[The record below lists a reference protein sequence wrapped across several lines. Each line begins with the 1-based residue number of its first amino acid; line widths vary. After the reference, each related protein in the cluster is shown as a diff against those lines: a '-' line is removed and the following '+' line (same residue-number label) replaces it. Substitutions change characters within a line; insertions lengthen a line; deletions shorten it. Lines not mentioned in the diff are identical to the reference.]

1 MHGEDC
7 NVKLYN
13 NFKVQTFWHLWMQ
26 DTLDKALVAK
36 VLLSWAMPQ
45 WLFYLGWFSTLF
57 SYFTAQI
64 KSIVIKE
71 DVWEMTQGRGRR
83 AYFSTMSQKRQTGA

>member
-1 MHGEDC
+1 MVETVMLNC
-7 NVKLYN
+7 IITSK
-13 NFKVQTFWHLWMQ
+13 FKHSGISGCKRH
-26 DTLDKALVAK
+26 LDKALVAK

-83 AYFSTMSQKRQTGA
+83 AYFSTMSQRRQTGA